1 MNQEIKKRIEDINNG
16 IVPEGYKQTPFG
28 IFPCDWETDKLG
40 NLGHFKNGIN
50 KDKDK
55 FGYGVPII
63 GLMDVFGV
71 NYIDSTSKSD
81 FVDATIEEQEDYSVK
96 KGDVLFVRSS
106 VKPSGVG
113 LTAVATTDFEGVVFS
128 GFLLRY
134 RTNSFTTDFKR
145 YVFNSSYFRNN
156 VIAASTVSA
165 NTNVNQENLNRLSI
179 VYPVYD
185 KEQSKIAEILMKW
198 DEMVELQEQYIQ
210 KLELRK
216 KSYIDKFFTEKSYNC
231 VFKDLYIQ
239 AGEGGTP
246 DTKKVEYYENGNIPF
261 VKIEHLYKK
270 CIEEIDSF
278 ITEEG
283 LKKSG
288 AWLVPENSL
297 IFSNG
302 ATIGECSINRIPVTT
317 KQGILGIVPSGIIE
331 LEYFYY
337 LLKSEYFLKKA
348 KKITTKGTMCTAYLK
363 DIDKLKL
370 YTHSKVE
377 QSAISKLLGKVDEEI
392 SLQKEKLEKIK
403 IQRKAMQ
410 QYLLTGIVRVG

>member
-1 MNQEIKKRIEDINNG
+1 MNQAIKKRIEDINNG

-28 IFPCDWETDKLG
+28 IFPYDWETASIG
-40 NLGHFKNGIN
+40 EVSIN
-50 KDKDK
+50 KGEYGLNAPACEYESGLPKYIRITDIDDNGNYVDTGACVDFQDVTKQYTLKDGDVVFARTGATVGRNYLYKEKDGKLLYAGFLIKFSINKNVANPYIIYANSNTKQYWNWIKKISARSGQPGVNAEEYSQYRFVKAKDK
-55 FGYGVPII
+55 
-63 GLMDVFGV
+63 
-71 NYIDSTSKSD
+71 T
-81 FVDATIEEQEDYSVK
+81 
-96 KGDVLFVRSS
+96 
-106 VKPSGVG
+106 
-113 LTAVATTDFEGVVFS
+113 
-128 GFLLRY
+128 
-134 RTNSFTTDFKR
+134 
-145 YVFNSSYFRNN
+145 
-156 VIAASTVSA
+156 
-165 NTNVNQENLNRLSI
+165 
-179 VYPVYD
+179 
-185 KEQSKIAEILMKW
+185 EQSKIAEILMKW

-216 KSYIDKFFTEKSYNC
+216 KAYIDKFFTEKSCNC
-231 VFKDLYIQ
+231 VFKDLYVQ

-270 CIEEIDSF
+270 YIEEIDSF

-288 AWLVPENSL
+288 AWLVPKNSL

-317 KQGILGIVPSGIIE
+317 KQGILGIVPSGRIE

-337 LLKSEYFLKKA
+337 LLKSEYFF

-410 QYLLTGIVRVG
+410 QYLLTGIVRV

>member
-1 MNQEIKKRIEDINNG
+1 MNQTIRKRIKDINNG

-28 IFPCDWETDKLG
+28 IFPCDWEAKSMNQICDIYSGGTPSTKKEEYWDGDIPWCCPTDITQSNKYIEKTERNISRQGLENSSAMLMPINSILMCSRATIG
-40 NLGHFKNGIN
+40 PRCINEVPMATNQGFKNLLCKN
-50 KDKDK
+50 KNDTEFVYYLLEQLVANFLKTSS
-55 FGYGVPII
+55 G
-63 GLMDVFGV
+63 
-71 NYIDSTSKSD
+71 STFLELSKSELEKAEYYLSKSE
-81 FVDATIEEQEDYSVK
+81 VE
-96 KGDVLFVRSS
+96 
-106 VKPSGVG
+106 
-113 LTAVATTDFEGVVFS
+113 
-128 GFLLRY
+128 
-134 RTNSFTTDFKR
+134 
-145 YVFNSSYFRNN
+145 RN
-156 VIAASTVSA
+156 
-165 NTNVNQENLNRLSI
+165 
-179 VYPVYD
+179 
-185 KEQSKIAEILMKW
+185 KIAEILMKW

-216 KSYIDKFFTEKSYNC
+216 KAYIDKFFTEKSCNC
-231 VFKDLYIQ
+231 VFKDLYVQ

-270 CIEEIDSF
+270 YIEEIDSF
-278 ITEEG
+278 ITKEG

-317 KQGILGIVPSGIIE
+317 KQGILGIVPSGRIE

-337 LLKSEYFLKKA
+337 LLKSEYFLNKV

-370 YTHSKVE
+370 YTHSKAE

-410 QYLLTGIVRVG
+410 QYLLTGIVRVS